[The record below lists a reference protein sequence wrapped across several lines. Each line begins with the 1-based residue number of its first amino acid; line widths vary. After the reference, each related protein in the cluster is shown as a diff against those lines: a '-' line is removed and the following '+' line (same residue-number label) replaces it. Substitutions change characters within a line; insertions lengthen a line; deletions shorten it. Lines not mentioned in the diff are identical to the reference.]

1 MPEMNMAAVRGL
13 MKEAKTGFFATTDG
27 QRAEVRCMG
36 AWAWVGKELW
46 LATSAVTQKVADVQ
60 ACPRVEMCFMAPD
73 GRNVRIGGYCRVSR
87 DADDKGRLY
96 RMVPMLD
103 KYMAGPE
110 NPNYVVLRLTPD
122 RIRLMATPD
131 LKVVAVDPN
140 S

>member
-1 MPEMNMAAVRGL
+1 MAAMNMQTVRAL
-13 MKEAKTGFFATTDG
+13 MKEAKTGFLATTDG

-36 AWAWVGKELW
+36 AWAWVDKELW

-60 ACPRVEMCFMAPD
+60 ARPRVEICFMAPD

-87 DADDKGRLY
+87 DPQDKNRLY

-110 NPNYVVLRLTPD
+110 NPNYVVLRITPD
-122 RIRLMATPD
+122 RVRLMVTLD
-131 LKVVAVDPN
+131 LKVVAVDPD